1 MDKSAKL
8 PNEIKWSARQRLQF
22 IEIMAFYTGIIS
34 RSALA
39 RAFGI
44 SDPAATKDLKL
55 YNELAPDNLI
65 YEPGVFGFV
74 PSQTF
79 TEVFAD
85 LTPSTVLPMIAD
97 NLISVENPSGE
108 SFIYGVM
115 VEKLPLPARLP
126 TKQVLAQI
134 VRAIKHQQQLRVRYH
149 SLSGRESNEYRV
161 IEPHAMIN
169 NGLRWHVR
177 AYSQETFDF
186 RDFVLSRIVE
196 AQMLDEA
203 AESSSNYDDDWV
215 EIVTLKLKPHPG
227 LSEQKHL
234 TLNYDYNM
242 VDDIIELKVRRAL
255 VGYVLQRMAV
265 DTTND
270 HSLNPNAY
278 QLIVENRDEIE
289 PFAGWAFL

>member
-1 MDKSAKL
+1 MDKTAKL

-108 SFIYGVM
+108 SSIYGVT
-115 VEKLPLPARLP
+115 VDKLPLPARLP

-149 SLSGRESNEYRV
+149 SLSGRESSEYRV

-196 AQMLDEA
+196 AQLLDEA

-265 DTTND
+265 DTTID

>member
-1 MDKSAKL
+1 MDKTAKL

-108 SFIYGVM
+108 SSIYGVK